1 MNLKKPSRREFIL
14 RLSSVSAV
22 MASGSILSAC
32 GGGDDPLVRFDYGVA
47 SGDPLSDRVILWTHA
62 RIENSEDSAT
72 LTYEVATEPAFA
84 DIKSSGSATA
94 SAATGYTA
102 KADAPG
108 LAANT
113 EYYYRFR
120 SGQWTSAVGRT
131 RTLPQGAVSEVKLA
145 VFSCANYPAG
155 FFNPYAEAS
164 RSDAQYAIHL
174 GDYLYEYSATGYAS
188 ENSAQLNRTSDPE
201 NEIITLAD
209 YRKRYAQYR
218 SDVDLRA
225 LHGRMPMIAVW
236 DDHEVAN
243 DGYKDGAQN
252 HTEGAEGTFTAR
264 RAAAMQAY
272 HEWLPIRTGTDRAR
286 IYRSFNFGNL
296 MSLHMLDTRFL
307 ARDKQ
312 VDFTELLNPATATA
326 AQTRLFSSTRQ
337 MLGTE
342 QQSWLLGQVAASSA
356 TWQVLGQQVLMAR
369 MEFPVSVLA
378 SLNPTDTS
386 PAAVAAGQ
394 KAVTDYI
401 TAKMTP
407 ANLRTATQQGLL
419 NTSLNPKLGYN
430 LDAWDGYPVAREIL
444 LASIATMNKKLVVLA
459 GDTHN
464 AWHSNLSLAGF
475 LDPAQANLKVGEEFA
490 TPGVSSPG
498 LEASLSLPP
507 AQVKSIFESVVDDL
521 KWMDPSRRGYLK
533 MTFTPSQAKG
543 EWVFVST
550 VASRTYTVATPA
562 AAETRVFGQ

>member
-444 LASIATMNKKLVVLA
+444 LASIATMDKKLVVLA

>member
-286 IYRSFNFGNL
+286 IYRIFNFGNL

-337 MLGTE
+337 MLGAE

>member
-14 RLSSVSAV
+14 RVSSVSAV

-188 ENSAQLNRTSDPE
+188 ENSEAESFSAVPE
-201 NEIITLAD
+201 RCVKT
-209 YRKRYAQYR
+209 
-218 SDVDLRA
+218 
-225 LHGRMPMIAVW
+225 P
-236 DDHEVAN
+236 
-243 DGYKDGAQN
+243 
-252 HTEGAEGTFTAR
+252 
-264 RAAAMQAY
+264 
-272 HEWLPIRTGTDRAR
+272 R
-286 IYRSFNFGNL
+286 I
-296 MSLHMLDTRFL
+296 
-307 ARDKQ
+307 
-312 VDFTELLNPATATA
+312 
-326 AQTRLFSSTRQ
+326 
-337 MLGTE
+337 
-342 QQSWLLGQVAASSA
+342 
-356 TWQVLGQQVLMAR
+356 
-369 MEFPVSVLA
+369 
-378 SLNPTDTS
+378 
-386 PAAVAAGQ
+386 
-394 KAVTDYI
+394 
-401 TAKMTP
+401 
-407 ANLRTATQQGLL
+407 
-419 NTSLNPKLGYN
+419 
-430 LDAWDGYPVAREIL
+430 
-444 LASIATMNKKLVVLA
+444 
-459 GDTHN
+459 
-464 AWHSNLSLAGF
+464 
-475 LDPAQANLKVGEEFA
+475 
-490 TPGVSSPG
+490 
-498 LEASLSLPP
+498 
-507 AQVKSIFESVVDDL
+507 
-521 KWMDPSRRGYLK
+521 
-533 MTFTPSQAKG
+533 
-543 EWVFVST
+543 
-550 VASRTYTVATPA
+550 
-562 AAETRVFGQ
+562 

>member
-32 GGGDDPLVRFDYGVA
+32 GGGDNPLVRFDYGVA

-337 MLGTE
+337 MLGAE

>member
-312 VDFTELLNPATATA
+312 VDFTELLNSATATA

-337 MLGTE
+337 MLGAE